1 MFLYHNLCSVSSMY
15 RYQIFNK
22 DFNPLITQKFWP
34 IAKHIKHKI
43 PLILYCKNN
52 VHGWFSELYSQST
65 LFRMSLELQ
74 KKKLET
80 THITIN
86 FKLLIASRFAARNTM
101 YDIAVSA
108 C

>member
-1 MFLYHNLCSVSSMY
+1 MY
-15 RYQIFNK
+15 TVGSQSYIHR
-22 DFNPLITQKFWP
+22 
-34 IAKHIKHKI
+34 A
-43 PLILYCKNN
+43 
-52 VHGWFSELYSQST
+52 LYSECLWSYK
-65 LFRMSLELQ
+65 